1 MAKAFYAGA
10 NVNST
15 TGTFATWLE
24 RTNQIVYDMS
34 DVVVTVA
41 DVTSANSTNGSQTT
55 GNGHIQGYLSA
66 NVLIATEELRGGR
79 NAEFGNSATLLISSN
94 VAIGNTGGSETLFVA
109 GNSTLEGTLEV
120 DGVVTFNA
128 NLALSDTSISG
139 ELSFVDTTQST
150 SSSTGAAKF
159 AGGVGIA
166 KDLFIAGNTDITGN
180 LSADV
185 SVAANVL
192 IATEELRGGVFG
204 NSATL
209 LVSSNVAIGNTG
221 GSETFFVAGNSTL
234 EGSLEVDGVVTFNA
248 NLAFSN
254 STTTHISGD
263 TTFTSAMSITDSTQ
277 ATNTNTGALT
287 VDGGAGFIKDVFIGG
302 DTDITGDVIVRGDA
316 TFASIMTI
324 TDTTQATN
332 TNTGALTVDGGV
344 GIAKDVFIAGN
355 TDILG
360 DTIVRGN
367 FDVEGVFN
375 LPSNTN
381 LTVNDT
387 QTLTFTVT
395 SLATINGNTVLGNA
409 GTDSVTFNARIE
421 SNILPITA
429 NTYDLGS
436 SSLKWNDLYVSNAEI
451 TYANISAEVNAPII
465 DTSIRVQSP
474 LYYVEDQG
482 DIRFYEDNVN
492 GLNYLAFQAPASV
505 ASNVTWTLPS
515 VDAAVS
521 GYALVSDGSGTLSW
535 GPAGAITTAD
545 TTTNTDFYIH
555 FDNTTSGAV
564 TAVKHDTGLRYNP
577 STGTLTVDVVTGQA
591 GTVAALTGLDT
602 GDLTEGSGLYYTTT
616 RANTA
621 IDARVT
627 KTFVDALNVDADTF
641 DSLNSTQF
649 IRSDAADVVSANTN
663 WTDNSRLLI
672 GTSSDLQI
680 YHNATDSYIVDN
692 GTGNLKIA
700 ASQIDLLGGADAAE
714 TMATFVD
721 NGAVTLYYDNSAKI
735 ATASG
740 GVTITGTATATTFS
754 GSGSGLTALNA
765 SNISTGT
772 LVSARL
778 SGTYAIS
785 ISGNA
790 ATATSATSAT
800 SATNATNFAVTNNTT
815 ENGNLYPVFVDGTS
829 GNQGGEVASTKLT
842 FNPSTGTL
850 TATAFSGDGSSLT
863 NVDATTVDGV
873 NSTSFL
879 RSDAADTKTSGN
891 LTLNDNIALN
901 LGTGLDAELY
911 FDATQL
917 NLDMNSDADFLIR
930 DGNSANATRFT
941 FDTSS
946 GNFTAV
952 GEVISSSDARL
963 KEDLEVIPD
972 ALDKV
977 KQLSGY
983 TYRRI
988 DLNNVTQA
996 GVIAQEVEKVL
1007 PEVVVED
1014 GDGYKSVAY
1023 GNMVALLIEAIK
1035 EQQKQIDELRGKSHD
1050 H

>member
-55 GNGHIQGYLSA
+55 GNAHIQGYLSA

-128 NLALSDTSISG
+128 NLALSNTSISG

-166 KDLFIAGNTDITGN
+166 KDLFIAGNTDITGD
-180 LSADV
+180 A
-185 SVAANVL
+185 
-192 IATEELRGGVFG
+192 
-204 NSATL
+204 
-209 LVSSNVAIGNTG
+209 
-221 GSETFFVAGNSTL
+221 
-234 EGSLEVDGVVTFNA
+234 
-248 NLAFSN
+248 
-254 STTTHISGD
+254 
-263 TTFTSAMSITDSTQ
+263 
-277 ATNTNTGALT
+277 
-287 VDGGAGFIKDVFIGG
+287 
-302 DTDITGDVIVRGDA
+302 IVRGD
-316 TFASIMTI
+316 
-324 TDTTQATN
+324 
-332 TNTGALTVDGGV
+332 
-344 GIAKDVFIAGN
+344 
-355 TDILG
+355 
-360 DTIVRGN
+360 
-367 FDVEGVFN
+367 FDVEGVFT

-482 DIRFYEDNVN
+482 DIRFYEVAAN
-492 GLNYLAFQAPASV
+492 GSNYVAFQAPETIPTSI
-505 ASNVTWTLPS
+505 TWTWPYEDS
-515 VDAAVS
+515 AVS

-545 TTTNTDFYIH
+545 ESTNTEFYIH

-564 TAVKHDTGLRYNP
+564 TAIKHDTGLRYNP
-577 STGTLTVDVVTGQA
+577 STGTLTSAVFSGNLTGQA
-591 GTVAALTGLDT
+591 DTVAALTGLDT
-602 GDLTEGSGLYYTTT
+602 GDLTEGSRLYYTTT

-627 KTFVDALNVDADTF
+627 KSFVDALNVDADTF

-700 ASQIDLLGGADAAE
+700 ASQIDLLGGADASE

-721 NGAVTLYYDNSAKI
+721 NGAVTLYYDDSAKI

-740 GVTITGTATATTFS
+740 GVTITGTATAT
-754 GSGSGLTALNA
+754 
-765 SNISTGT
+765 
-772 LVSARL
+772 
-778 SGTYAIS
+778 
-785 ISGNA
+785 
-790 ATATSATSAT
+790 
-800 SATNATNFAVTNNTT
+800 
-815 ENGNLYPVFVDGTS
+815 
-829 GNQGGEVASTKLT
+829 
-842 FNPSTGTL
+842 
-850 TATAFSGDGSSLT
+850 AFSGDGSSVT
-863 NVDATTVDGV
+863 NVDAATIDGV
-873 NSTSFL
+873 DSTSFL
-879 RSDAADTKTSGN
+879 RSDVADTKTSGA
-891 LTLNDNIALN
+891 LTLNDNIQLN
-901 LGTGLDAELY
+901 LGTGIDAELY

-1007 PEVVVED
+1007 PEVVEED

-1035 EQQKQIDELRGKSHD
+1035 EQQKQIDELRGKLHD

>member
-55 GNGHIQGYLSA
+55 GNAHIQGYLSA

-109 GNSTLEGTLEV
+109 GNSTLEGALEV
-120 DGVVTFNA
+120 DGVVTLNA
-128 NLALSDTSISG
+128 NLTLSNTSISG

-166 KDLFIAGNTDITGN
+166 KDLFIAGNTDITGD
-180 LSADV
+180 A
-185 SVAANVL
+185 
-192 IATEELRGGVFG
+192 
-204 NSATL
+204 
-209 LVSSNVAIGNTG
+209 
-221 GSETFFVAGNSTL
+221 
-234 EGSLEVDGVVTFNA
+234 
-248 NLAFSN
+248 
-254 STTTHISGD
+254 
-263 TTFTSAMSITDSTQ
+263 
-277 ATNTNTGALT
+277 
-287 VDGGAGFIKDVFIGG
+287 
-302 DTDITGDVIVRGDA
+302 IVRGD
-316 TFASIMTI
+316 
-324 TDTTQATN
+324 
-332 TNTGALTVDGGV
+332 
-344 GIAKDVFIAGN
+344 
-355 TDILG
+355 
-360 DTIVRGN
+360 

-482 DIRFYEDNVN
+482 DIRFYEVAAN
-492 GLNYLAFQAPASV
+492 GSNYVAFQAPETIPTSI
-505 ASNVTWTLPS
+505 TWTWPYEDS
-515 VDAAVS
+515 AVS

-649 IRSDAADVVSANTN
+649 IRSDANDVVSANTN
-663 WTDNSRLLI
+663 WTDNSRLLM
-672 GTSSDLQI
+672 GTDSDLQI
-680 YHNATDSYIVDN
+680 YHDNTNGYIVN
-692 GTGNLKIA
+692 NAGNLILFA
-700 ASQIDLLGGADAAE
+700 PD
-714 TMATFVD
+714 
-721 NGAVTLYYDNSAKI
+721 GAVTLYYDNSAKL

-740 GVTITGTATATTFS
+740 GVTITGTLSATALSGTGGSITGLNAS
-754 GSGSGLTALNA
+754 NLSTGTIPSARLSASDLLTLIKTVDGSGSGLDAD
-765 SNISTGT
+765 T
-772 LVSARL
+772 L
-778 SGTYAIS
+778 
-785 ISGNA
+785 
-790 ATATSATSAT
+790 
-800 SATNATNFAVTNNTT
+800 
-815 ENGNLYPVFVDGTS
+815 
-829 GNQGGEVASTKLT
+829 
-842 FNPSTGTL
+842 
-850 TATAFSGDGSSLT
+850 
-863 NVDATTVDGV
+863 DGV

-901 LGTGLDAELY
+901 LGTGIDAELY

-963 KEDLEVIPD
+963 KEDLEVIPN

-988 DLNNVTQA
+988 DLNNVIQA

-1007 PEVVVED
+1007 PEVVEED
-1014 GDGYKSVAY
+1014 EDGYKSVAY

-1035 EQQKQIDELRGKSHD
+1035 EQQKQIDELKGKLHD